1 MRRTCSLLLLQALA
15 LRFASASLHSSLS
28 TLDHIPVRGGL
39 PLSDVVMG
47 RSERK
52 DFRGNSYIFFVF
64 RPQIDVHVSGSM
76 LNSGGVWESSLNSL
90 FETLASEAN
99 VRPEDK
105 EVAVLDVG
113 ANVGAFSLYVAS
125 LGYRLYAF
133 EMQEMVYT
141 LLETSRRVNNYHSM
155 KLFHAALW
163 NETGKEITFT
173 PVIGNFGGTSVIH
186 PGEGTYKMTTKR
198 LAELLPSKREFF
210 FMKIDVENA
219 EAYVLQG
226 ISELLEAGAIKH
238 LVMETRNNQGD
249 IISWF
254 YSLGYS
260 CGNYDRR
267 LWSKAQAVDTVAR
280 MTTEYMDIYC
290 KLEGKPKGRSLLAV
304 PEQLAGVYTP
314 GMGWR

>member
-1 MRRTCSLLLLQALA
+1 MRALCFLLFQALV
-15 LRFASASLHSSLS
+15 LRVASASLRSSLS
-28 TLDHIPVRGGL
+28 TLDHVPVRGGL

-64 RPQIDVHVSGSM
+64 RPQIDIHVSGSM
-76 LNSGGVWESSLNSL
+76 LNSGGIWESSLNTL
-90 FETLASEAN
+90 FDTLASEAN
-99 VRPEDK
+99 VKPEDK
-105 EVAVLDVG
+105 EVLVLDVG

-141 LLETSRRVNNYHSM
+141 LLETSRRVNNDHSM

-163 NETGKEITFT
+163 NETGKEISFT
-173 PVIGNFGGTSVIH
+173 PTIGNLGGTSVIH
-186 PGEGTYKMTTKR
+186 PGEGTHKMVTKR
-198 LAELLPSKREFF
+198 LAELLPPKREFF

-249 IISWF
+249 IIDWF
-254 YSLGYS
+254 YSLGYT

-267 LWSKAQAVDTVAR
+267 LWTRAQAVEMVGR
-280 MTTEYMDIYC
+280 MTAEYMDIYC
-290 KLEGKPKGRSLLAV
+290 KLVGSPKRRSLLASR
-304 PEQLAGVYTP
+304 ELTGVYVP
-314 GMGWR
+314 GMGWH